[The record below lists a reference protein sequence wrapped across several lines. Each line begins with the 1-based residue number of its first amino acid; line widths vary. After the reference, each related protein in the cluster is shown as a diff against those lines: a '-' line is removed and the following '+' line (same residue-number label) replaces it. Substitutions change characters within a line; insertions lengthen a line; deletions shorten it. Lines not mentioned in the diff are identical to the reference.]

1 MADVWPSRRFLNG
14 KYSKQLQ
21 LLAILARRCFFDMI
35 YILCAIGD
43 ASKQISRS
51 ICYSEVYI
59 YKLYVY
65 IYMYVCI
72 EGRKVLTVMT
82 GGILQIHSPQ
92 HFALCLYGD
101 SDRIQG
107 MWF

>member
-1 MADVWPSRRFLNG
+1 
-14 KYSKQLQ
+14 
-21 LLAILARRCFFDMI
+21 
-35 YILCAIGD
+35 
-43 ASKQISRS
+43 
-51 ICYSEVYI
+51 
-59 YKLYVY
+59 
-65 IYMYVCI
+65 MYVCI

>member
-1 MADVWPSRRFLNG
+1 MHPNKFPGVFVTV
-14 KYSKQLQ
+14 KY
-21 LLAILARRCFFDMI
+21 I
-35 YILCAIGD
+35 YIN
-43 ASKQISRS
+43 
-51 ICYSEVYI
+51 YM
-59 YKLYVY
+59 Y